1 MALNKESRSYCP
13 PPRRTLNVRYHG
25 RMTSPGQKFN
35 CDQLLTGR
43 MGVYTKAGPWGQPQY
58 ERFIEPGIT
67 SCTSDKATL
76 SATLNA
82 GEKARV
88 ELNINVSATDP
99 GPWTDIASI
108 TSQDKSWEVSTRGGA
123 TRIRRQRRI

>member
-1 MALNKESRSYCP
+1 
-13 PPRRTLNVRYHG
+13 
-25 RMTSPGQKFN
+25 
-35 CDQLLTGR
+35 

-108 TSQDKSWEVSTRGGA
+108 TSQDKSWEVSTRVVRRESGGNA
-123 TRIRRQRRI
+123 GFDNTPTPAPTPEPTPTPGAEPRAHTGTEPVDDS